1 MAGWR
6 CSAQGCCAEESRE
19 VVPEG
24 AVGGG
29 LLSVVNPSFSLGRTW
44 LKFIEQSGVVL
55 RINSLDSWLVFK
67 LLQFLV
73 GEGGLFPVG
82 AI

>member
-1 MAGWR
+1 M
-6 CSAQGCCAEESRE
+6 
-19 VVPEG
+19 
-24 AVGGG
+24 
-29 LLSVVNPSFSLGRTW
+29 VNPSFSLGRTW

-55 RINSLDSWLVFK
+55 RINLLDSWLVFK
-67 LLQFLV
+67 QLQFPV